1 MNERV
6 KEIRKALNLTMEKFG
21 ERLGVTRSAMSN
33 IENGN
38 RSLTE
43 QMLLAI
49 CREFSVNEEWL
60 RIGTGDMF
68 LVTRE
73 DYIEKVSRSYNL
85 DKLDEAIINT
95 YMSFPPEKR
104 AVIKEFILA
113 ASGAGEAYDEE
124 AKAKARIDKE
134 VEAFRK
140 DLEAELKGVVKS
152 SATDEQSGNGAKR
165 ITKTI

>member
-6 KEIRKALNLTMEKFG
+6 KEVRKELNLTLEEFG
-21 ERLGVTRSAMSN
+21 NRIGFTRSSMSN
-33 IENGN
+33 IETGYRNV
-38 RSLTE
+38 TE
-43 QMLLAI
+43 RLILAI

-60 RIGTGDMF
+60 RTGAGDMF

-113 ASGAGEAYDEE
+113 ASGIGEVYDEE

-140 DLEAELKGVVKS
+140 DLEAELKGVAKS
-152 SATDEQSGNGAKR
+152 SAIDEQSGNGVKR

>member
-6 KEIRKALNLTMEKFG
+6 KELRKALNLTMDKFG
-21 ERLGVTRSAMSN
+21 DRLGVHKTAIQK
-33 IENGN
+33 IENGTN
-38 RSLTE
+38 NLTD
-43 QMLLAI
+43 QMLKLI
-49 CREFSVNEEWL
+49 CKEFSVNEEWL
-60 RIGTGDMF
+60 RTGMGDMF

-113 ASGAGEAYDEE
+113 VSGVSEAESEE
-124 AKAKARIDKE
+124 AKAKARIDEE

-140 DLEAELKGVVKS
+140 ELEAELKGVEKS
-152 SATDEQSGNGAKR
+152 SALEEQNGNGAR
-165 ITKTI
+165 NIRKTI

>member
-60 RIGTGDMF
+60 RTGTGDMF
-68 LVTRE
+68 LVSRE
-73 DYIEKVSRSYNL
+73 DYIEKVSRSYSL

-95 YMSFPPEKR
+95 YMSFPPDKR
-104 AVIKEFILA
+104 AIIKEFILNVA
-113 ASGAGEAYDEE
+113 AAGELSEE

-140 DLEAELKGVVKS
+140 DLEAELKGVAKS